1 MLLCPKAHDF
11 RARETFMGKTL
22 WLTYGA
28 DKVLCP
34 ADKVLCPIGKGEN
47 PRNPENIRKPRTSSD

>member
-11 RARETFMGKTL
+11 RARETFMGKTI
-22 WLTYGA
+22 WLTYG
-28 DKVLCP
+28 

-47 PRNPENIRKPRTSSD
+47 PRNLKISEKPRTSSD